1 VVRSDALDQWL
12 SSYLEMPVKIAW
24 EGALADALRGRLD
37 GVSFEM
43 AGVATAWM
51 PLERIVVH
59 ADHARFTPGF
69 PARIRVEAPVVQFTV
84 GQRDLDRWQN
94 GFQLPFKL
102 KLAREGL
109 VVNTEIAGLPISE
122 FETTLE
128 VVRGWFVLKP
138 RRAAILGVSNQLARL
153 FRAYLPL
160 PPLSPDARVVAIEHG
175 TDRLSIHLGLSDFD
189 EEITPGML
197 TRLRRRV
204 LPWSGR
210 DPAGPDS
217 GVE

>member
-1 VVRSDALDQWL
+1 MRSDALDQWL
-12 SSYLEMPVKIAW
+12 SSDLEMPVRISW
-24 EGALADALRGRLD
+24 EGALSDALRGRLD
-37 GVSFEM
+37 GVSFEI

-51 PLERIVVH
+51 PLERIIVH
-59 ADHARFTPGF
+59 ADHARFTPGL
-69 PARIRVEAPVVQFTV
+69 PARIRVEAPVVQVTV

-102 KLAREGL
+102 KLGREGL

-138 RRAAILGVSNQLARL
+138 RRASILGVSNQLARL

-160 PPLSPDARVVAIEHG
+160 PPLSPDARLVGIEHA
-175 TDRLSIHLGLSDFD
+175 TDRLSLHFGISDF
-189 EEITPGML
+189 EEEVTPGML
-197 TRLRRRV
+197 SRIRRRV
-204 LPWSGR
+204 LPWTGR
-210 DPAGPDS
+210 SPAPPPAG
-217 GVE
+217 VE